1 MVEPINR
8 QQRRQTAK
16 TAKRQGPVSQEPLIA
31 AARQAHKKGRHAEA
45 DVIYDQLLAE
55 NLRNADAIP
64 FKGLLFYQHGRNEAP
79 VAILRQ
85 AIKRL

>member
-1 MVEPINR
+1 M
-8 QQRRQTAK
+8 
-16 TAKRQGPVSQEPLIA
+16 
-31 AARQAHKKGRHAEA
+31 
-45 DVIYDQLLAE
+45 IYDQLLAE

-85 AIKRL
+85 AIKRR